1 MAKNILIVDDSA
13 LMRRVLSDII
23 KKDSRFHVEAI
34 ARNGERA
41 LAEICKNPNRFD
53 VILLDFFLPDMNAD
67 QLLVKLAEIK
77 TSAKVIILSGIIK
90 EDAME
95 IIHAL
100 EHGAFDFVTKPE
112 NFALAN
118 GKEFEDKLLKRIE
131 LAVSADDIVT
141 SSKKVNS
148 TGHLRKQIKPIS
160 INSNQHN
167 RQKGSV
173 RGGKLIAL
181 ACSTGG
187 PKALHQV
194 IPKLPKNLDAPML
207 IVQHMPKGFT
217 KSLADRLNEMSEVH
231 VKEAEDGDILKKGYV
246 YLAKGGSQLR
256 VEKSS
261 GNYILRETEE
271 PARNGLKPCADIM
284 YESLVGSEYE
294 EIVCVVLTGMGG
306 DGTEGIKKLNEKN
319 SIYSISQSADTCTV
333 YGMPKVFY
341 VSGLA
346 DEVVPLEQIADAIRK
361 RVGVQ

>member
-23 KKDSRFHVEAI
+23 KKDSRFHVESI
-34 ARNGERA
+34 ARNGETA
-41 LAEICKNPNRFD
+41 LAEIRENPNRFD

-67 QLLVKLAEIK
+67 QLLVRMADVKM
-77 TSAKVIILSGIIK
+77 SAKVIIISGVIK

-100 EHGAFDFVTKPE
+100 EHGAFDFVTKPD
-112 NFALAN
+112 NFVMAK
-118 GKEFEDKLLKRIE
+118 GKDFEEKLLKRVE
-131 LAVSADDIVT
+131 LAAFVDDMVVSSAKMQGT
-141 SSKKVNS
+141 S
-148 TGHLRKQIKPIS
+148 HLRKQTKPVS
-160 INSNQHN
+160 INSNQCN
-167 RQKGSV
+167 GQKGSV

-194 IPKLPKNLDAPML
+194 IPKLPKNLDAPMI

-217 KSLADRLNEMSEVH
+217 KSLADRLNEMSNVH
-231 VKEAEDGDILKKGYV
+231 VKEAESGDVLKKGTV
-246 YLAKGGSQLR
+246 YIAKGGSQLR
-256 VEKSS
+256 VEKSR
-261 GNYILRETEE
+261 GNYILQETQE
-271 PARNGLKPCADIM
+271 PARNGLRPCADIM

-306 DGTEGIKKLNEKN
+306 DGTEGIKQLNAKN
-319 SIYSISQSADTCTV
+319 NIYSITQSADTCTV

-341 VSGLA
+341 ESGLA
-346 DEVVPLEQIADAIRK
+346 DEVVPLDGIADAIRK
-361 RVGVQ
+361 HVGVQ

>member
-23 KKDSRFHVEAI
+23 EKDSRFHVEAI

-41 LAEICKNPNRFD
+41 LAEIRENPNRFD
-53 VILLDFFLPDMNAD
+53 VVLLDFFMPDMNAD
-67 QLLVKLAEIK
+67 QLLVKLADVK
-77 TSAKVIILSGIIK
+77 MSAKVIIISGVIK

-95 IIHAL
+95 IIHTL

-112 NFALAN
+112 SFVLAK
-118 GKEFEDKLLKRIE
+118 GKEFEEKLLKRIE
-131 LAVSADDIVT
+131 LATSADDMAA
-141 SSKKVNS
+141 SSMKFQNVS
-148 TGHLRKQIKPIS
+148 HLRKQTKPTS
-160 INSNQHN
+160 INANEQN

-173 RGGKLIAL
+173 REGKLIAL

-217 KSLADRLNEMSEVH
+217 KSLADRLNEMSKVH
-231 VKEAEDGDILKKGYV
+231 VKEAESGDILKKGTV

-256 VEKSS
+256 VEKSK

-294 EIVCVVLTGMGG
+294 EIVCVILTGMGG
-306 DGTEGIKKLNEKN
+306 DGTEGIKKLNAKN
-319 SIYSISQSADTCTV
+319 NIYSITQSADTCTV

-341 VSGLA
+341 ESGLA
-346 DEVVPLEQIADAIRK
+346 DEVIPLDQIADAIRK
-361 RVGVQ
+361 HVGVQ

>member
-1 MAKNILIVDDSA
+1 MVKKILIVDDSA

-23 KKDSRFHVEAI
+23 EKDTRFHVEAI
-34 ARNGERA
+34 ARNGEIA
-41 LAEICKNPNRFD
+41 FKEICENPKRFD

-67 QLLVKLAEIK
+67 QLLVKLANIK
-77 TSAKVIILSGIIK
+77 MSAKVIIISGVIK

-100 EHGAFDFVTKPE
+100 EHGAFDFVTKPD
-112 NFALAN
+112 NFVMAK
-118 GKEFEDKLLKRIE
+118 GKVFEEKLLKRVE
-131 LAVSADDIVT
+131 LAAFADDVVASSMKRQTT
-141 SSKKVNS
+141 S
-148 TGHLRKQIKPIS
+148 HLRKQTKPIS
-160 INSNQHN
+160 INSNQSN
-167 RQKGSV
+167 GQKGSV

-217 KSLADRLNEMSEVH
+217 KSLADRLNEMSKVH
-231 VKEAEDGDILKKGYV
+231 VREAESGDILKKGTV
-246 YLAKGGSQLR
+246 YIAQGGSQLR
-256 VEKSS
+256 VEKSK
-261 GNYILRETEE
+261 GNYILQETEE

-306 DGTEGIKKLNEKN
+306 DGTEGIKKLNAKN
-319 SIYSISQSADTCTV
+319 NIYSITQTADTCTV

-341 VSGLA
+341 ESGLA
-346 DEVVPLEQIADAIRK
+346 DEVVPLDGIAEAIWK
-361 RVGVQ
+361 HVGVR

>member
-1 MAKNILIVDDSA
+1 MIKKVLIVDDSA

-23 KKDSRFHVEAI
+23 KKDNRFHVEAI

-41 LAEICKNPNRFD
+41 LAEIHENPDRFD

-67 QLLVKLAEIK
+67 QLLVKLAGIK
-77 TSAKVIILSGIIK
+77 TSAKVIIISGVIK
-90 EDAME
+90 ADAME

-112 NFALAN
+112 NFAMAN
-118 GKEFEDKLLKRIE
+118 GKEFEEKLLKRIE
-131 LAVSADDIVT
+131 LAVSADNVAT
-141 SSKKVNS
+141 VSKKTES
-148 TGHLRKQIKPIS
+148 IGHLRKQMKPIS
-160 INSNQHN
+160 INSNEHN
-167 RQKGSV
+167 VKKGSV

-217 KSLADRLNEMSEVH
+217 KSLADRLNEMSKVH
-231 VKEAEDGDILKKGYV
+231 VKEAEDGDVLKKGFV

-256 VEKSS
+256 VEKSR

-271 PARNGLKPCADIM
+271 PARNGLRPCADIM

-306 DGTEGIKKLNEKN
+306 DGTEGIKKLSAKN
-319 SIYSISQSADTCTV
+319 NIYSITQSADTCTV

-341 VSGLA
+341 ESGLA
-346 DEVVPLEQIADAIRK
+346 DEVVPLDGIADAIRK
-361 RVGVQ
+361 HVGVQ